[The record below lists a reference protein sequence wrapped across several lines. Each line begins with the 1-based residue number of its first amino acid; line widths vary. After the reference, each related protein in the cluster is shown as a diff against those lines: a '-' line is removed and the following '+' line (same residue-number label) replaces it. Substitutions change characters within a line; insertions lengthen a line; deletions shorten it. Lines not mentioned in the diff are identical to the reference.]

1 MDSTPSP
8 VAVAQANVA
17 ACVWDNA
24 ARWPDR
30 VALRGSGREL
40 TYAALHEGAASVA
53 GAAVAAGV
61 RPGDRVLLLAPSV
74 PEFGVLYYGLL
85 AAGAILV
92 TVNTMSTEAE
102 LAYVLEDAGCSLVLA
117 WQDSGDA
124 APGAAAAFGLRC
136 LTVSPGALPAGP
148 AVAGPADRAAADTA
162 VLLYTSGTTGR
173 PKGAEITHGNLRACA
188 EAFVQVL
195 RLDEQDRFGT
205 GLPLFHIF
213 GQAVVMGSALSAG
226 AALSLLSP
234 FDADA
239 ALALVR
245 DEQITCFAGVPTMY
259 NAMLHA
265 GGDAGPED
273 FRSLRL
279 CASGGASLPA
289 EVIRAFGERFG
300 AVLLEGYGLTETTGA
315 ATFNGLDR
323 ERKAGFVGIPLPGID
338 VRVVDTSGAELPP
351 GALGEVLVR
360 GPVVMARY
368 WGRPEATQ
376 ESLRDGWLHTGD
388 IGRLDDAGDLE
399 IVDRI
404 KDLVIRGGYNVY
416 PREVEEVL
424 YEHPDVVEV
433 AVVGVPDPH
442 FGEEVGA
449 VVVLR
454 PGARLEPAEL
464 RTWAKERLSAY
475 KVPRLFSFVDA
486 LPKGSTG
493 KILKRAIDRA
503 GLTG

>member
-8 VAVAQANVA
+8 LATGQANVA
-17 ACVWDNA
+17 SYVWA
-24 ARWPDR
+24 GAEAQPSR
-30 VALRGSGREL
+30 VALRGCGREL
-40 TYAALHEGAASVA
+40 TYAELREGAASVA

-61 RPGDRVLLLAPSV
+61 GPGDRVLLLAPSV
-74 PEFGVLYYGLL
+74 PEFGALYYGLH
-85 AAGAILV
+85 AAGAVVV
-92 TVNTMSTEAE
+92 TVNTMSTQAE
-102 LAYVLEDAGCSLVLA
+102 LEYVLKDADCNLVLG
-117 WQDSGDA
+117 WHDSGDA
-124 APGAAAAFGLRC
+124 ARGAAASLELPYRA
-136 LTVSPGALPAGP
+136 VSPDSMPAGTP
-148 AVAGPADRAAADTA
+148 FKVPCDRAPADTA

-195 RLDEQDRFGT
+195 ALTADDRFGT

-213 GQAVVMGSALSAG
+213 GQAVVMGTTIRAG
-226 AALSLLSP
+226 ASLSLLSP

-245 DEQITCFAGVPTMY
+245 EERITCFAGVPTMY

-279 CASGGASLPA
+279 CASGGASLAA
-289 EVIRAFGERFG
+289 EVIRAFGERFD

-323 ERKAGFVGIPLPGID
+323 VRKAGFVGIPLPGID
-338 VRVVDTSGAELPP
+338 VRVVDTSGAELPR
-351 GALGEVLVR
+351 GELGEVLVR

-368 WGRPEATQ
+368 WGRPDATR

-388 IGRLDDAGDLE
+388 IGRMDEVGDLE

-404 KDLVIRGGYNVY
+404 KDLVIRGGYNIY

-442 FGEEVGA
+442 YGEEVGA

-454 PGARLEPAEL
+454 PGASLATSEL

-475 KVPRLFSFVDA
+475 KVPRLFSFVES

-493 KILKRAIDRA
+493 KILKRAIDRDQ
-503 GLTG
+503 LTR